1 MFNIK
6 HAFSALLESKPK
18 IALPHFLPVI
28 LAIQKHF
35 LMKIFFFFSCQ
46 VLYLVAASSAVD

>member
-46 VLYLVAASSAVD
+46 ALYLVESSAVD